1 MTQISHLLESKGH
14 EVWTIQPDDTVLHAL
29 EEMAGKD
36 IGGLVVVENGE
47 YVGIFTERQ
56 YARNVFLKG
65 RASPS
70 TPIRDVMRTDRLF
83 LRPDQTIQECM
94 IVMSEKKVRHLPVLD
109 QGRICGVVT
118 IGDVLRSLVSDK
130 EFDIGQLVNYIS
142 GGR

>member
-1 MTQISHLLESKGH
+1 MTQIRHLLESKGH

-29 EEMAGKD
+29 EEMAAKD
-36 IGGLVVVENGE
+36 IGGLIVVDNGE

-83 LRPDQTIQECM
+83 LRPEQTIQECM
-94 IVMSEKKVRHLPVLD
+94 FVMSEKNVRHLPVLD
-109 QGRICGVVT
+109 HGKICGVVT
-118 IGDVLRSLVSDK
+118 IGDVLRSLVTDR
-130 EFDIGQLVNYIS
+130 EFDIDQLVNYIS

>member
-1 MTQISHLLESKGH
+1 MTQIRHLLDSKGR

-29 EEMAGKD
+29 EEMASKD
-36 IGGLVVVENGE
+36 IGGLVVVENGR
-47 YVGIFTERQ
+47 YVGLFTERQ

-109 QGRICGVVT
+109 HGKICGVVT
-118 IGDVLRSLVSDK
+118 IGDVLRSLVTDK
-130 EFDIGQLVNYIS
+130 EFDIDQLVNYIS